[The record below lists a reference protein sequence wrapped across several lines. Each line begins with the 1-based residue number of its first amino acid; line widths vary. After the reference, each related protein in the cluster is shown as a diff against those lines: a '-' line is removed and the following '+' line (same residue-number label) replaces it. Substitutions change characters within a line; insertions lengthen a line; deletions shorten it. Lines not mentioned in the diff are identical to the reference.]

1 MQQSAL
7 VAKDLTGQPG
17 LARHLIQKEPSRN
30 PAVSIARGSTALRGS
45 RPHTA
50 SLLFQ
55 EALDAVGGGG
65 AEDGRAQTAKLPALC
80 AAASERDARSC
91 ALYGQGLA
99 RAERGDWRAASGLF
113 AESVRPNPALGIG
126 QLPFVWL
133 RLAEC
138 AAASCAGPGE
148 SPVTPLTRTLEPT
161 SHDRPTSPERQLRD
175 LLGRQG
181 DPDLSLAAAKAYAQ
195 RARALLADLPPE
207 FLVRGAVRE
216 MEEARKHLDALWA
229 WIAARERAD

>member
-17 LARHLIQKEPSRN
+17 LAQHLIQKEPSRK
-30 PAVSIARGSTALRGS
+30 PSISIARGSTALRGS
-45 RPHTA
+45 RLHTA

-55 EALDAVGGGG
+55 EALDAAGGSG
-65 AEDGRAQTAKLPALC
+65 AEDGRAQTTYLSVLC

-99 RAERGDWRAASGLF
+99 CAERGDWRAASGLF
-113 AESVRPNPALGIG
+113 AESVRPNQVVGIG

-138 AAASCAGPGE
+138 AAASCAGSGE
-148 SPVTPLTRTLEPT
+148 SPVASLRRGSEPT
-161 SHDRPTSPERQLRD
+161 SHDSPTIPERQLRD

-207 FLVRGAVRE
+207 ILVRGAVRV
-216 MEEARKHLDALWA
+216 MEDARRHLDALWA